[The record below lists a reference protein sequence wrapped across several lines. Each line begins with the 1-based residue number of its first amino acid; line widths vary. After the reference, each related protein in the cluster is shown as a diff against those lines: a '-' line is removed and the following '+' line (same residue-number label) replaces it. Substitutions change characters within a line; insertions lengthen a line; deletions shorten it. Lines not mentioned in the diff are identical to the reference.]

1 MRANSKMRSTAR
13 TMRYLQPTLL
23 LVVAVT
29 AMILLVSG
37 CSTAD
42 SVSDNML
49 SGIISEVSGDLTTV
63 TGFVVLGEDGSS
75 HRFTPSDGLL
85 FEGRPLT
92 HLREHVVTGQP
103 VVVTFELGASG
114 ELIAVH
120 VEDA

>member
-1 MRANSKMRSTAR
+1 MKCPQ
-13 TMRYLQPTLL
+13 LKLL
-23 LVVAVT
+23 LAVAVV

-37 CSTAD
+37 CSTVD
-42 SVSDNML
+42 DPSDNML
-49 SGIISEVSGDLTTV
+49 SGIISEVSGDLATV

-75 HRFTPSDGLL
+75 HRFTPTDGLL
-85 FEGRPLT
+85 FEGGPLT

-114 ELIAVH
+114 ELVAVR